1 MPGLSVEELAS
12 LEGQERS
19 NIEARI
25 QWLRDIQTLL
35 DGAMVLMHQYNQVAT
50 NSGSVYTH
58 FNICTKLVKITNDSA
73 TVSFSNSIKYFLL
86 IILIYFVDGIMINP
100 YK

>member
-1 MPGLSVEELAS
+1 MCTLKFNNQGDFHQIVFYFLSYSLGLQSPYVLPGLSVEELAS

-35 DGAMVLMHQYNQVAT
+35 DGAMVLMHQYNQVAA

-58 FNICTKLVKITNDSA
+58 FNIHL
-73 TVSFSNSIKYFLL
+73 
-86 IILIYFVDGIMINP
+86 
-100 YK
+100 YKA